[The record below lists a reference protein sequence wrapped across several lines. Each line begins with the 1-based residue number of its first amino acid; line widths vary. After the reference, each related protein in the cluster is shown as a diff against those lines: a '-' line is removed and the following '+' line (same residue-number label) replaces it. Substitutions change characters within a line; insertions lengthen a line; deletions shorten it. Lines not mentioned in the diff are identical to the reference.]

1 MNQLLLAVTL
11 LSILGLGG
19 CVGATRVPE
28 KVQTRQGIEK
38 KIDLTF
44 LQPGHTMHAEVT
56 QKLKPIDT
64 GFQSDRFFVGRWT
77 DSKWGGW
84 IVVAGGYSAAGNA
97 SRFWHNVN
105 LLIEFDQNSA
115 VTKFDT
121 FPDKLLAEKL
131 TAVAADQGTEPAK
144 PSDDLQVAWTGA
156 DNSTMHVRFANG
168 AIEFECA
175 AAKKRY
181 HFVVPGAQ
189 FEGIGAAS
197 VGVQADPVYTTQV
210 FHFSTDLKRLGGP
223 RGKTLRVRMTV
234 PEMIGLLRNVSRLRA
249 QKAG

>member
-1 MNQLLLAVTL
+1 MNQFLLVVTVLSL
-11 LSILGLGG
+11 LELVG

-44 LQPGHTMHAEVT
+44 LQPGHTMHAEVR
-56 QKLKPIDT
+56 QKLAAIDT
-64 GFQSDRFFVGRWT
+64 GFQSDRFFLGRWT
-77 DSKWGGW
+77 DSKWGAW

-97 SRFWHNVN
+97 SRLWHNVN
-105 LLIEFDQNSA
+105 LLVEFDQNGS
-115 VTKFDT
+115 VTKFET
-121 FPDKLLAEKL
+121 FSDKLLVEKL
-131 TAVAADQGTEPAK
+131 TAVAANRGAEAARANEE
-144 PSDDLQVAWTGA
+144 LQVAWTGA
-156 DNSTMHVRFANG
+156 DNSTMDVRFADG
-168 AIEFECA
+168 AIEFESA

-197 VGVQADPVYTTQV
+197 LGIASDPVYTTQV
-210 FHFSTDLKRLGGP
+210 LHFSTDMKKLGGP

-234 PEMIGLLRNVSRLRA
+234 PEMIGLLRNVS
-249 QKAG
+249 